1 MKICIFS
8 ANYLPNIGGIER
20 YTYHISKELIAMGYS
35 VTVVTSNVF
44 GLETHE
50 VQDEIEIYR
59 LPCINLL
66 NGRYPVY
73 KNNKEFKVINK
84 ELVKHDFDFVVVN
97 ARFYFHS
104 LYGVKFAAKNNIPC
118 ITIEH
123 GSSHLSVNNAL
134 LDYFGGI
141 YEHAFTH
148 FVKKYCKDFYGVSK
162 AACEWSGHFGIRSKG
177 VLYNAVDIESIQRI
191 IDAPVSS
198 YRKEFN
204 IPENDKIVVYTG
216 RLVEEKGSYELAKAV
231 DELPCENVWLFIAGD
246 GDMREKIDLISQKNN
261 RVIALGGIDFAHV
274 VSLLK
279 EADIFCL
286 PTVYP
291 EGLPTS
297 VLEAVAARCF
307 IITTN
312 YGGAKELISD
322 DSYGIL
328 IDDKAANKVKAALE
342 KALSDDEYRA
352 QATDKSYERLISEFT
367 WKNTAKELEKII
379 KSKI

>member
-20 YTYHISKELIAMGYS
+20 YTYHISKELITKGYS

-44 GLETHE
+44 GLENHE
-50 VQDEIEIYR
+50 ISDDIEIYR
-59 LPCINLL
+59 LPCTNLL

-73 KNNKEFKVINK
+73 KNNKEFKAINQ
-84 ELVKHDFDFVVVN
+84 ELIQHDFDFVVVN

-123 GSSHLSVNNAL
+123 GSSHLSVNNAV

-141 YEHAFTH
+141 YEHFFTY
-148 FVKKYCKDFYGVSK
+148 FIKKHCKDFYGVSK
-162 AACEWSGHFGIRSKG
+162 AACEWSGHFGIKSKG
-177 VLYNAVDIESIQRI
+177 VLYNAVDFEAIKKLM
-191 IDAPVSS
+191 DAPVCS

-204 IPENDKIVVYTG
+204 IPETDKVVVYTG

-231 DELPCENVWLFIAGD
+231 DEISRENVWLIIAGD
-246 GDMREKIDLISQKNN
+246 GDMREKIDAISQKNK
-261 RVIALGGIDFAHV
+261 RIIALGGIDFAHV
-274 VSLLK
+274 VALLK
-279 EADIFCL
+279 ESDIFCL

-307 IITTN
+307 IITTR

-322 DSYGIL
+322 ESYGIL
-328 IDDKAANKVKAALE
+328 IDDKSVDKVKEALE
-342 KALSDDEYRA
+342 KALCDDEYRE
-352 QATDKSYERLISEFT
+352 QATNKSHERLIADFT
-367 WKNTAKELEKII
+367 WKNTANELEKII